1 MIFANYRL
9 DRSTPIPLYYQ
20 LKGFILQ
27 EIQNGTYPVGS
38 CIPTEMEIR
47 DRFNLSRTTIRQAIS
62 ELVQEGRLERRTS
75 KGTFVTLPKEKLPS
89 NNIRSFEP
97 FYQQVN
103 KAGKTARTELL
114 DLKVI
119 SANKTQA
126 GWLELAPGDKIIYL
140 SRRRFADDTPLVTLQ
155 NYIPYSL
162 CSYILSHDFEKES
175 LYEILSQKS
184 ETAPCMVKNII
195 SAEEATARD
204 AELLGV
210 SPGKPLLNFCTISR
224 TQDNLI
230 IDYAFSRYHGDFCK
244 YEVEVCRE

>member
-89 NNIRSFEP
+89 TSSF
-97 FYQQVN
+97 QTV
-103 KAGKTARTELL
+103 
-114 DLKVI
+114 
-119 SANKTQA
+119 
-126 GWLELAPGDKIIYL
+126 
-140 SRRRFADDTPLVTLQ
+140 
-155 NYIPYSL
+155 
-162 CSYILSHDFEKES
+162 
-175 LYEILSQKS
+175 
-184 ETAPCMVKNII
+184 
-195 SAEEATARD
+195 
-204 AELLGV
+204 
-210 SPGKPLLNFCTISR
+210 
-224 TQDNLI
+224 
-230 IDYAFSRYHGDFCK
+230 
-244 YEVEVCRE
+244 